1 MSWSRGSHLNA
12 ALGAMEHTLKSS
24 EEHYKEGL
32 LLVLAGYQLIEAS
45 LKTYLKNYFTIVRY
59 ILPTDLH
66 FGFDG
71 KDYETAALGTL
82 LKVFS
87 KVCGDS
93 QLVADLKSES
103 SRRDDIA
110 HQAALVLF
118 KKEHL
123 LEEEFAALSEQL
135 AVQGKNITQLIERLR
150 EAHNKMEKYYA
161 NIGT

>member
-1 MSWSRGSHLNA
+1 M
-12 ALGAMEHTLKSS
+12 KST

-32 LLVLAGYQLIEAS
+32 VLVLAGYQLIEAS

-59 ILPTDLH
+59 IVPTELY
-66 FGFDG
+66 FGFEG

-93 QLVADLKSES
+93 KLVADLKSEVS
-103 SRRDDIA
+103 HRDNVA

-118 KKEHL
+118 KKAPL
-123 LEEEFAALSEQL
+123 SEEEFDALSEQV

-161 NIGT
+161 SICT